1 MQEKAQTKVC
11 GTDRSETGPTK
22 NRTAFAA
29 EARCD
34 TGRVTARKSC
44 VPDRKK
50 GGVGV
55 CLSVKMG
62 FWRVFE
68 RKRGLLAGR
77 RWPVRC

>member
-55 CLSVKMG
+55 C
-62 FWRVFE
+62 
-68 RKRGLLAGR
+68 
-77 RWPVRC
+77 